1 MIVKTPFLWSTSGYN
16 SPSVRVTDSVIPVAA
31 GLCRATIGTPAWM
44 GTAARATDTS
54 FPVYWPQWDAVHLPR
69 CAYHFLKNGAGGAD
83 QARHFVAVVNR
94 AGGFHLGDRI
104 CIDVED
110 NQGSSDIREVMDF
123 IWNVHVLVPSVP
135 FEDYLLYSRANII
148 NGLSLA
154 KLTLAERDILRTIRQ
169 WPAGYPNEPDSWT
182 YDKLASSYHYDYT
195 KFGPCAI
202 VQYAG
207 AAVVE
212 GLSKMGYLSIEC
224 NVADPAYLKRWQ
236 DETAFYHG
244 GVTPPPTG
252 GTMYGRVNA
261 GALNVRGGPGTGY
274 ASIGMLLSGDLVVG
288 EVDVNG
294 WWHLSDATRNGSPV
308 LLSDGVTALKKRA
321 ELVGDVWASGG
332 QGSYIVVTQPP
343 VEPPP
348 SQWPAYFDLV
358 DPDGNAQ
365 RYTR

>member
-1 MIVKTPFLWSTSGYN
+1 MTYQILLDTWEGQPLTLAGMLELKANGVAGLFIRLNDMNGGHHMDTGFWQQWNDAGTAGLLRAPYFVYNPWKNGQANYDWLAANIPAEAQLVADDIEVKKDGYN
-16 SPSVRVTDSVIPVAA
+16 SGQYAAEVEIFTNLARRKWRTITYTGQWFLNYLSRWPNGDYWWAQYPYALYPGSAQNWTFAQLRAAMDTLTLPSNANMIPGA
-31 GLCRATIGTPAWM
+31 
-44 GTAARATDTS
+44 
-54 FPVYWPQWDAVHLPR
+54 
-69 CAYHFLKNGAGGAD
+69 LKLW
-83 QARHFVAVVNR
+83 QCS
-94 AGGFHLGDRI
+94 GDRI
-104 CIDVED
+104 ILP
-110 NQGSSDIREVMDF
+110 GTGGHPTDINLFR
-123 IWNVHVLVPSVP
+123 
-135 FEDYLLYSRANII
+135 
-148 NGLSLA
+148 G
-154 KLTLAERDILRTIRQ
+154 TLEEL
-169 WPAGYPNEPDSWT
+169 ESW
-182 YDKLASSYHYDYT
+182 
-195 KFGPCAI
+195 
-202 VQYAG
+202 
-207 AAVVE
+207 
-212 GLSKMGYLSIEC
+212 MGGT
-224 NVADPAYLKRWQ
+224 V
-236 DETAFYHG
+236 
-244 GVTPPPTG
+244 VTPPPTG
-252 GTMYGRVNA
+252 GTMYGRVNV